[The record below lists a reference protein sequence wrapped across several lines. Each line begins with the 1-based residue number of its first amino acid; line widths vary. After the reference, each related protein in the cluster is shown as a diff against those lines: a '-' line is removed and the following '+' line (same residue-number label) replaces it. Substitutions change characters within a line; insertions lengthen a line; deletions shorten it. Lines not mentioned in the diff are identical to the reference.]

1 MLGYA
6 DTTRA
11 AARKVSPPTL
21 ALIVAGHA
29 VLLGAVMSAR
39 MAVTASVPA
48 PIEIDFIP
56 LTPDPPPVPPE
67 PLRPPTQSTRID
79 RPRVVIPLP
88 PLPGPWLG
96 NGPTIDPLPIPG
108 PTLIPTPSDPIS
120 ATPVRIAARLAT
132 PESLIRP
139 PYPDAKR
146 RLEQEARLTLR
157 LRIDERGRVIAVD
170 PVGRAD
176 PAFLDSARRH
186 LIQSWRYKPATEDGR
201 AVATTITV
209 ALRFELEDA

>member
-39 MAVTASVPA
+39 MAVTASVPT

-56 LTPDPPPVPPE
+56 LTPDPPPVPPV

-79 RPRVVIPLP
+79 RPTVVIPLP
-88 PLPGPWLG
+88 PLPGPWLDK
-96 NGPTIDPLPIPG
+96 GPTIDPLPIPG
-108 PTLIPTPSDPIS
+108 PTVVPTPVNPIS
-120 ATPVRIAARLAT
+120 AAPVRIAARLAT